1 MKTTLTK
8 YHINT
13 STQEG
18 AEAWRDLKLK
28 LRATKGRGRRMKA
41 LQMPG
46 SYDRER
52 QMPEGEIELDPTH
65 LFDNQWNTVDTDEGN
80 GWRVF
85 DWDQRIVPN
94 PHIKCG
100 HYLTIT
106 EEMIEARNSR
116 RCCGYCGKQTDDP
129 APEFCDKCIGGEY
142 LKESE
147 LKLLRLMPAS
157 WDKFQNDRPPL
168 TDRERDELVPIHR
181 ERTKERRRA
190 QNKARVARQ
199 RADAQRKV
207 KQAEHELEVT
217 DWLIEHDIDPGL
229 AIYYS
234 HTDRW
239 CFGWREPLGPE
250 EVEELLGK
258 LGSEFPAEYD
268 IKQTEAA
275 RLA

>member
-1 MKTTLTK
+1 
-8 YHINT
+8 
-13 STQEG
+13 
-18 AEAWRDLKLK
+18 
-28 LRATKGRGRRMKA
+28 
-41 LQMPG
+41 
-46 SYDRER
+46 
-52 QMPEGEIELDPTH
+52 MPEGEIELDLGH
-65 LFDNQWNTVDTDEGN
+65 LFDNQWNTVDTAEGN

-85 DWDQRIVPN
+85 DWYQEIHPN
-94 PHIKCG
+94 SYIKSG

-106 EEMIEARNSR
+106 QEMIDARDTR

-129 APEFCDKCIGGEY
+129 APEFCDQCLGSEY

-147 LKLLRLMPAS
+147 LGLLRLMPAS
-157 WDKFQNDRPPL
+157 FDRFKNDRPEL
-168 TDRERDELVPIHR
+168 TEREAAELVPIHR

-190 QNKARVARQ
+190 SNKARVARQ
-199 RADAQRKV
+199 RAQAERKV
-207 KQAEHELEVT
+207 KQAEHELEIT

-250 EVEELLGK
+250 EVEELLEK
-258 LGSEFPAEYD
+258 LGSEFPADYD

-275 RLA
+275 RVRHG